1 MGRRKRNETEADD
14 EEGKRLMLTDRIG
27 EINLHVTHQRTT
39 RSLHRVE
46 PFHLRSCRVTC
57 RLQNNIRRLLPFVD
71 VR

>member
-39 RSLHRVE
+39 RSLHRV
-46 PFHLRSCRVTC
+46 R
-57 RLQNNIRRLLPFVD
+57 
-71 VR
+71 

>member
-14 EEGKRLMLTDRIG
+14 EEGKRLMLIWTVFA
-27 EINLHVTHQRTT
+27 NLHVTHQRTT